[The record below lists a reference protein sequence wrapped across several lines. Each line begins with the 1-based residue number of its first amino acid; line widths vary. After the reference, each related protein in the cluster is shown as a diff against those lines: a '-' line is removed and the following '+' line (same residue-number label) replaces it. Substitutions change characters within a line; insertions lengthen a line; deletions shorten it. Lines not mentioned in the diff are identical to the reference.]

1 MFKYNLKKSMK
12 KIILSI
18 LVLFSFQLGNSQVLN
33 EPSNWP
39 NTNWITSGTYA
50 EAGLLADP
58 TLADSFTF
66 DDDGA
71 GSTSDDDVASESPV
85 IDLTAAFDAGETL
98 MLISGD
104 YTHYDIGGSLSID
117 YWDYDAGVWNAILEL
132 NGSDGASTQT
142 YPNCTSMV
150 YFETGLDVTGFTAT
164 QLANFKYRISY
175 DDADGWQWGWCVK
188 NISVVSG
195 GSSVPACDAAVTSP
209 AEGETG
215 VIQAPTV
222 TWSSASGFPDGYYI
236 SVGTTDGGN
245 DLVDNVDA
253 GNTNSYALSGLSYS
267 TTYYVTLLPYNGSG
281 SATDTCS
288 SYSFTTVTDPNTYV
302 DCTAGPITTSFC
314 YDTGLDNSYSFTSLD
329 GSPMNLTINSGQVE
343 NNWDELIILDSD
355 GTELYNGYGAGGDVS
370 GLTFQSSGDNI
381 TLVVQ
386 EDGSVSCISSGY
398 SPIDFTVACA
408 TCVNP
413 IANYTM
419 VTDCLNGPQFFVDVD
434 LTDVG
439 SASSVTLSDNQGT
452 ATQSAT
458 ATGVYTFGPYDNNT
472 GVVISVSNDDDT
484 NCSISSGSITQEFC
498 TTTLVDCNSGP
509 ITLDYCY
516 ENNNTTDFA
525 YTSSDGVPVN
535 LTINSGN
542 VENGWDEFIV
552 YDSDGVTEL
561 TPAQPYYGNAGDISG
576 LTFQSTGDTISF
588 IITSDGSISCDS
600 GSVNPINYTVACATC
615 INPAATYTVIDDCD
629 NGDQFLI
636 DVDVTSL
643 GDADS
648 LTISDNQSGATQS
661 ATATG
666 VYTFGPYP
674 FLTDIV
680 ISIAND
686 QDVNCIINSNAIQL
700 FACPPANDNCSGAT
714 TLIAN
719 PDENCTESG
728 SGTLVAATPSSEP
741 NSCGGTDND
750 DVWFEFTAVSENHAI
765 SLYNITGDT
774 TNLYHVL
781 YQGDDCNNLT
791 EVYCSDANESVA
803 PGLTIGETYSI
814 RVYSNGD
821 TELQNS
827 TFDIC
832 IFTVPPAIITDT
844 EIYTITELVTDVL
857 IDSECS
863 QAFNVTYSTGS
874 DFGSTNGIGYFDANG
889 SSWPFES
896 GLIMT
901 SGDVANA
908 VGPET
913 GVLVDGSYDWP
924 GDADL
929 ESVIP
934 GLNIGDTN
942 NASILEFD
950 FVPVTDYMSFEF
962 IFAAEEYGTFQCTF
976 TDAFAFLLTDSQGVT
991 TNLAIVPGT
1000 NDPISVLTV
1009 RDEQYNTGCESVNPE
1024 FFSNYYGPGGL
1035 PALTSPTNFL
1045 GHTIPMIAEANVI
1058 PNEIYHIKLVV
1069 ADDGDTVYD
1078 SAVFIS
1084 AGSFNIGE
1092 LDLGEDILLESGNAN
1107 CEGDQIVLDA
1117 GGLPSNSTISWYMNG
1132 ILIDGENS
1140 VNLAV
1145 DETGNYTANIVID
1158 NTDCSFTDDILVEFF
1173 PVPEVIAVDDN
1184 VIKCVNESLVLAVE
1198 VSNASQFVNS
1208 LTYIWTLDGVDL
1220 QSGPDATF
1228 SLDDVSAQHGE
1239 FTITVF
1245 DDVTY
1250 CFSSTTIQVDL
1261 YQNSY
1266 CVDQPQGLSPNGD
1279 GINDCLILDH
1289 LEDKEDI
1296 LKAEVFNRYGTK
1308 VYELNDYIDQWC
1320 GTNQDGEILPVGT
1333 YFYIIYFN
1341 SNKEPIT
1348 SWIYLNY

>member
-1 MFKYNLKKSMK
+1 MK
-12 KIILSI
+12 KLLFFCFLILS
-18 LVLFSFQLGNSQVLN
+18 FNSKSQ
-33 EPSNWP
+33 
-39 NTNWITSGTYA
+39 TST
-50 EAGLLADP
+50 
-58 TLADSFTF
+58 
-66 DDDGA
+66 
-71 GSTSDDDVASESPV
+71 
-85 IDLTAAFDAGETL
+85 
-98 MLISGD
+98 
-104 YTHYDIGGSLSID
+104 DI
-117 YWDYDAGVWNAILEL
+117 
-132 NGSDGASTQT
+132 
-142 YPNCTSMV
+142 
-150 YFETGLDVTGFTAT
+150 
-164 QLANFKYRISY
+164 
-175 DDADGWQWGWCVK
+175 
-188 NISVVSG
+188 
-195 GSSVPACDAAVTSP
+195 
-209 AEGETG
+209 
-215 VIQAPTV
+215 
-222 TWSSASGFPDGYYI
+222 
-236 SVGTTDGGN
+236 
-245 DLVDNVDA
+245 
-253 GNTNSYALSGLSYS
+253 
-267 TTYYVTLLPYNGSG
+267 
-281 SATDTCS
+281 
-288 SYSFTTVTDPNTYV
+288 

-413 IANYTM
+413 VANYTM

-666 VYTFGPYP
+666 IYTFGPYP

>member
-1 MFKYNLKKSMK
+1 MQ

-18 LVLFSFQLGNSQVLN
+18 LVLFSFQLGNSQVIN
-33 EPSNWP
+33 QPANWP
-39 NTNWITSGTYA
+39 NTNWTTSGTYA

-66 DDDGA
+66 DDDAA

-98 MLISGD
+98 ILISGD

-117 YWDYDAGVWNAILEL
+117 YWDYDAGAWTAILEL
-132 NGSDGASTQT
+132 NGSEGATTQT
-142 YPNCTSMV
+142 YPSCTSMV
-150 YFETGLDVTGFTAT
+150 YFESGLDISNFTAT

-175 DDADGWQWGWCVK
+175 DDADGWQWGWCIK
-188 NISVVSG
+188 NISIVSG
-195 GSSVPACDAAVTSP
+195 GSAVPGCDAVVISP

-215 VIQAPTV
+215 VIQDPTV

-245 DLVDNVDA
+245 DVVDNVDA

-281 SATDTCS
+281 SATDACS

-343 NNWDELIILDSD
+343 NGWDELIILDSD
-355 GTELYNGYGAGGDVS
+355 GTELYNGYGTGGDIS

-386 EDGSVSCISSGY
+386 EDGSISCVSSGY
-398 SPIDFTVACA
+398 NPIDFTVACA

-419 VTDCLNGPQFFVDVD
+419 VTDCLNGPQFFIDVD

-439 SASSVTLSDNQGT
+439 SGSSVTLSDNQGT
-452 ATQSAT
+452 ATQTAT

-472 GVVISVSNDDDT
+472 GVVISVTNDDDA
-484 NCSISSGSITQEFC
+484 NCSISSSSITQEFC

-509 ITLDYCY
+509 LTLDYCY
-516 ENNNTTDFA
+516 DNNNTTDFA

-588 IITSDGSISCDS
+588 VIISDGSISCDS

-615 INPAATYTVIDDCD
+615 INPAATYTVVDDCN

-648 LTISDNQSGATQS
+648 LTISDNQGGATQS
-661 ATATG
+661 ATTTG

-686 QDVNCIINSNAIQL
+686 QDVNCVINSNTIQL
-700 FACPPANDNCSGAT
+700 FACPPANDNCSGVT
-714 TLIAN
+714 TLVAN
-719 PDENCTESG
+719 PDGNCTESG

-741 NSCGGTDND
+741 NACGGSDDD

-765 SLYNITGDT
+765 SLYNINGDT
-774 TNLYHVL
+774 NDLYHVL
-781 YQGDDCNNLT
+781 YQGDDCNDLSQI
-791 EVYCSDANESVA
+791 YCSDANESVA
-803 PGLTIGETYSI
+803 SGLTIGETYRI
-814 RVYSNGD
+814 RVYSFTPN
-821 TELQNS
+821 ELQNL

-832 IFTVPPAIITDT
+832 IFTVPPAITTDS
-844 EIYTITELVTDVL
+844 EIYTVSELVTEVL

-874 DFGSTNGIGYFDANG
+874 NFGTTNGIGYFEANG

-901 SGDVANA
+901 SGDVMNA

-913 GVLVDGSYDWP
+913 GVLGDGTYDWP

-929 ESVIP
+929 EAFIP
-934 GLNIGDTN
+934 GLNDGDTN
-942 NASILEFD
+942 NASIIEFD
-950 FVPVTDYMSFEF
+950 FVPVTDYMSFDF

-976 TDAFAFLLTDSQGVT
+976 TDAFAFLLTDTQGVT

-1000 NDPISVLTV
+1000 VDPISVLTV
-1009 RDEQYNTGCESVNPE
+1009 RDEQFNAGCESVNPE
-1024 FFSNYYGPGGL
+1024 FFGNYYGPGGL
-1035 PALTSPTNFL
+1035 PTLTSPTNFI
-1045 GHTIPMIAEANVI
+1045 GHTIPMTAEANVI
-1058 PNEIYHIKLVV
+1058 PNELYHIKLVV

-1084 AGSFNIGE
+1084 AGSFNIGD
-1092 LDLGEDILLESGNAN
+1092 LDLGEDILLDSGNAN
-1107 CEGDQIVLDA
+1107 CEGDEIMLDA
-1117 GGLPSNSTISWYMNG
+1117 GGLPNNSTISWYMDGN
-1132 ILIDGENS
+1132 LIEGESN

-1145 DETGNYTANIVID
+1145 TETAFYSANIIIND
-1158 NTDCSFTDDILVEFF
+1158 TDCTFTDEILVEFF
-1173 PVPEVIAVDDN
+1173 PVPDLVAVDDN
-1184 VIKCVNESLVLAVE
+1184 IIKCVNESHIIEVE
-1198 VSNASQFVNS
+1198 VTNANELNS
-1208 LTYIWTLDGVDL
+1208 LTYYWSLDGLDIQV
-1220 QSGPDATF
+1220 GPESTYN
-1228 SLDDVSAQHGE
+1228 LDDINGESGE
-1239 FTITVF
+1239 FTVSVF
-1245 DDVTY
+1245 DDITS
-1250 CFSSTTIQVDL
+1250 CWSSTTIQVDL

-1289 LEDKEDI
+1289 LEDREDI
-1296 LKAEVFNRYGTK
+1296 QKAEVFNRYGVK
-1308 VYELNDYIDQWC
+1308 VYELNEYVDQWC
-1320 GTNQDGEILPVGT
+1320 GTDQEGEILPVGT

>member
-1 MFKYNLKKSMK
+1 MK
-12 KIILSI
+12 KLLFFCFLILS
-18 LVLFSFQLGNSQVLN
+18 FNSKSQ
-33 EPSNWP
+33 
-39 NTNWITSGTYA
+39 TST
-50 EAGLLADP
+50 
-58 TLADSFTF
+58 
-66 DDDGA
+66 
-71 GSTSDDDVASESPV
+71 
-85 IDLTAAFDAGETL
+85 
-98 MLISGD
+98 
-104 YTHYDIGGSLSID
+104 DI
-117 YWDYDAGVWNAILEL
+117 
-132 NGSDGASTQT
+132 
-142 YPNCTSMV
+142 
-150 YFETGLDVTGFTAT
+150 
-164 QLANFKYRISY
+164 
-175 DDADGWQWGWCVK
+175 
-188 NISVVSG
+188 
-195 GSSVPACDAAVTSP
+195 
-209 AEGETG
+209 
-215 VIQAPTV
+215 
-222 TWSSASGFPDGYYI
+222 
-236 SVGTTDGGN
+236 
-245 DLVDNVDA
+245 
-253 GNTNSYALSGLSYS
+253 
-267 TTYYVTLLPYNGSG
+267 
-281 SATDTCS
+281 
-288 SYSFTTVTDPNTYV
+288 

-516 ENNNTTDFA
+516 ENNNTTDFS

-913 GVLVDGSYDWP
+913 GVLVDGSYDWT

-1009 RDEQYNTGCESVNPE
+1009 RDEQYNTSCESVNPE

>member
-1 MFKYNLKKSMK
+1 MQ

-18 LVLFSFQLGNSQVLN
+18 LVLFSFQLGNSQVIN
-33 EPSNWP
+33 QPANWP
-39 NTNWITSGTYA
+39 NTNWTTSGTYA

-66 DDDGA
+66 DDDAA
-71 GSTSDDDVASESPV
+71 GSTSDDNIASESPV

-117 YWDYDAGVWNAILEL
+117 YWDYDAGAWTAILEL
-132 NGSDGASTQT
+132 NGSEGATTQT
-142 YPNCTSMV
+142 YPSCTSMV
-150 YFETGLDVTGFTAT
+150 YFESGLDVTSFTAT

-175 DDADGWQWGWCVK
+175 DDADGWQWGWCIK
-188 NISVVSG
+188 NVSIVSG
-195 GSSVPACDAAVTSP
+195 GSAVPGCDAVVISP

-215 VIQAPTV
+215 VIQDPTV

-245 DLVDNVDA
+245 DVVDNVDA

-281 SATDTCS
+281 SATDACS

-343 NNWDELIILDSD
+343 NGWDELIILDSD
-355 GTELYNGYGAGGDVS
+355 GTELYNGYGTGGDIS

-386 EDGSVSCISSGY
+386 EDGSISCVSSGY
-398 SPIDFTVACA
+398 NPIDFTVACA

-419 VTDCLNGPQFFVDVD
+419 VTDCLNGPQFFIDVD

-439 SASSVTLSDNQGT
+439 SGSSVTLSDNQST
-452 ATQSAT
+452 ATQTAT

-472 GVVISVSNDDDT
+472 GVVISVTNDDDA
-484 NCSISSGSITQEFC
+484 NCSISSSSITQEFC

-509 ITLDYCY
+509 LTLDYCY
-516 ENNNTTDFA
+516 DNNNTTDFA

-588 IITSDGSISCDS
+588 VIISDGSISCDS

-615 INPAATYTVIDDCD
+615 INPAATYTVVDDCD

-648 LTISDNQSGATQS
+648 LTISDNQGGATQS
-661 ATATG
+661 ATTTG

-686 QDVNCIINSNAIQL
+686 QDVNCVINSNTIQL
-700 FACPPANDNCSGAT
+700 FACPPANDNCSGVT
-714 TLIAN
+714 TLVAN
-719 PDENCTESG
+719 PDGNCTESG

-741 NSCGGTDND
+741 NACGGSDDD

-765 SLYNITGDT
+765 SLYNINGDT
-774 TNLYHVL
+774 NDLYHVL
-781 YQGDDCNNLT
+781 YQGDDCNDLSQI
-791 EVYCSDANESVA
+791 YCSDANESVA
-803 PGLTIGETYSI
+803 SGLTIGETYRI
-814 RVYSNGD
+814 RVYSFTPN
-821 TELQNS
+821 ELQNL

-832 IFTVPPAIITDT
+832 IFTVPPAITTDS
-844 EIYTITELVTDVL
+844 EIYTVSELVTEVL

-874 DFGSTNGIGYFDANG
+874 NFGTTNGIGYFEANG

-901 SGDVANA
+901 SGDVMNA

-913 GVLVDGSYDWP
+913 GVLGDGTYDWP

-929 ESVIP
+929 EAFIP
-934 GLNIGDTN
+934 GLNDGDTN
-942 NASILEFD
+942 NASIIEFD
-950 FVPVTDYMSFEF
+950 FVPVTDYMSFDF

-976 TDAFAFLLTDSQGVT
+976 TDAFAFLLTDTQGVT

-1000 NDPISVLTV
+1000 VDPISVLTV
-1009 RDEQYNTGCESVNPE
+1009 RDEQFNAGCESVNPE
-1024 FFSNYYGPGGL
+1024 FFGNYYGPGGL
-1035 PALTSPTNFL
+1035 PTLTSPTNFI
-1045 GHTIPMIAEANVI
+1045 GHTIPMTAEANVI
-1058 PNEIYHIKLVV
+1058 PNELYHIKLVV

-1084 AGSFNIGE
+1084 AGSFNIGD
-1092 LDLGEDILLESGNAN
+1092 LDLGEDILLDSGNAN
-1107 CEGDQIVLDA
+1107 CEGDEIMLDA
-1117 GGLPSNSTISWYMNG
+1117 GGLPNNSTISWYMDGN
-1132 ILIDGENS
+1132 LIEGESN

-1145 DETGNYTANIVID
+1145 TETAFYSANIIIND
-1158 NTDCSFTDDILVEFF
+1158 TDCTFTDEILVEFF
-1173 PVPEVIAVDDN
+1173 PVPDLVAVDDN
-1184 VIKCVNESLVLAVE
+1184 IIKCVNESHIIEVE
-1198 VSNASQFVNS
+1198 VTNANELNS
-1208 LTYIWTLDGVDL
+1208 LTYYWSLDGLDIQV
-1220 QSGPDATF
+1220 GPESTYN
-1228 SLDDVSAQHGE
+1228 LDDINGESGE
-1239 FTITVF
+1239 FTVSVF
-1245 DDVTY
+1245 DDITS
-1250 CFSSTTIQVDL
+1250 CWSSTTIQVDL

-1289 LEDKEDI
+1289 LEDREDI
-1296 LKAEVFNRYGTK
+1296 QKAEVFNRYGTK
-1308 VYELNDYIDQWC
+1308 VYELNEYVDQWC
-1320 GTNQDGEILPVGT
+1320 GTDQEGEILPVGT